1 MNPGFTAD
9 GLRNWRSAA
18 ERHVGNEL
26 VPGLV
31 SLMGRGEE
39 VHAYAL
45 GTLAIGGRPVARDSI
60 FRIASTTKP
69 ITAAA
74 TPSREL
80 TIIVLTQ
87 RLFETPQ
94 PPQVHSEIQAAA
106 YAALA

>member
-9 GLRNWRSAA
+9 GLRRWRAAA
-18 ERHVGNEL
+18 ERHVSDEL

-31 SLMGRGEE
+31 SLMARGDE
-39 VHAYAL
+39 VHVHAL

-60 FRIASTTKP
+60 FRIASTSKP

-80 TIIVLTQ
+80 TIIGADAAPV
-87 RLFETPQ
+87 RYAAAAP
-94 PPQVHSEIQAAA
+94 VHSEIQAAA